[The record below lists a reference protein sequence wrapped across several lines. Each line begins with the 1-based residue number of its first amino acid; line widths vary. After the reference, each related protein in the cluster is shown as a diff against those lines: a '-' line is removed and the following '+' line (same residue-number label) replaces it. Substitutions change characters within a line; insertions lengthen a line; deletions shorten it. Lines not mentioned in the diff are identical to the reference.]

1 MGQLLDLSPPSI
13 FVSEIR
19 SGGYSKF
26 EVLSKDLC
34 TKFLKI
40 DLKKKLQGF
49 FLGFCEKLG
58 FLRVFQHIYVNNFF
72 LSHFSKILLQ
82 NFFKNRFRMLNL
94 KYYFCTFK
102 TLGGDSKTSW
112 WNTPKK
118 RYWVIYIQSFCLV
131 FWIWTFNFHKKQ
143 ELIFLHHFPPQE
155 HPLPFP
161 IYSASTE
168 RILFGF
174 VVFFQSEECDFDAKV
189 ALKKILMRECCR
201 CCCKEMNEWR
211 MRRKL

>member
-1 MGQLLDLSPPSI
+1 MLA
-13 FVSEIR
+13 
-19 SGGYSKF
+19 
-26 EVLSKDLC
+26 
-34 TKFLKI
+34 
-40 DLKKKLQGF
+40 
-49 FLGFCEKLG
+49 
-58 FLRVFQHIYVNNFF
+58 
-72 LSHFSKILLQ
+72 
-82 NFFKNRFRMLNL
+82 MLNL

-143 ELIFLHHFPPQE
+143 ELIFLHHFHHQE
-155 HPLPFP
+155 LPLPLP

-174 VVFFQSEECDFDAKV
+174 VVFFQSEESDFDAKV
-189 ALKKILMRECCR
+189 ALKKILMREGCR
-201 CCCKEMNEWR
+201 CNCKEMNEWR
-211 MRRKL
+211 MRRKIIEEYFYTIYLIEVVLQTSDFRQLTAIGIKWNFGFEL

>member
-1 MGQLLDLSPPSI
+1 MYQ
-13 FVSEIR
+13 FFKNR
-19 SGGYSKF
+19 SQ
-26 EVLSKDLC
+26 
-34 TKFLKI
+34 
-40 DLKKKLQGF
+40 KKVTGVF
-49 FLGFCEKLG
+49 FGVCEKLG

-72 LSHFSKILLQ
+72 LSHFSKILVH

-155 HPLPFP
+155 LPLPFP
-161 IYSASTE
+161 IYSAVIIVCLLFLE
-168 RILFGF
+168 RT
-174 VVFFQSEECDFDAKV
+174 
-189 ALKKILMRECCR
+189 
-201 CCCKEMNEWR
+201 
-211 MRRKL
+211 

>member
-1 MGQLLDLSPPSI
+1 MYQI
-13 FVSEIR
+13 FKNR
-19 SGGYSKF
+19 SQ
-26 EVLSKDLC
+26 
-34 TKFLKI
+34 
-40 DLKKKLQGF
+40 KKVTGF

-72 LSHFSKILLQ
+72 LSHFFKNLVH
-82 NFFKNRFRMLNL
+82 NFFLNMLAMLNL

-189 ALKKILMRECCR
+189 ALKKILMRECTS
-201 CCCKEMNEWR
+201 
-211 MRRKL
+211 RRKWKKDDKIDVFILHWSPSLWIKHIFI